1 MDIQQLRMFQSIV
14 ECGSMAQAATKL
26 HCVPSNITTRIKQLE
41 QNSKP
46 LFLREGKTLKL
57 TASGEIFWN
66 IVKNFG
72 VMR

>member
-41 QNSKP
+41 QELKAP
-46 LFLREGKTLKL
+46 LFLREGKPLNSL
-57 TASGEIFWN
+57 LLVRFFWN
-66 IVKNFG
+66 IVKKF
-72 VMR
+72 

>member
-41 QNSKP
+41 QELKAPLFYVKEKP
-46 LFLREGKTLKL
+46 LNSLLLVRF
-57 TASGEIFWN
+57 FWN
-66 IVKNFG
+66 IVKKF
-72 VMR
+72 